1 MPLLVIFLGV
11 AAIGT
16 IVVLQQRAN
25 DGRVAELRLSGMKIE
40 LATLENVPFRATA
53 GTGGSPAI
61 ASRLL
66 KTGEGRITATLRD
79 LQRNDPPPALERLQ
93 APLSA
98 NFATLQRIYRV
109 GVSTGTYGP
118 EADRLS
124 GIAAVSQA
132 ASAAL
137 LDEAGRDYGT
147 RAVRSDDQATIG
159 AALAIVLLLCAFGFL
174 YRQNRRLLVSSQKEA
189 LSDALTGLRNR
200 RAFVSDLEHRLG
212 HASADQPLLL
222 GLFDLDGFK
231 QYNDTFGHPAGDAL
245 LARVGERLQAMLQG
259 TATAYRIGGD
269 EFCLL
274 AVGDRLTRDELVA
287 RAAAALSESGDTFR
301 ISCSHGTALVPDEA
315 SSPEE
320 ALHLADQRM
329 YARKAGIAS
338 AGRQSSDVLLK
349 VLSERSRSLDAHVSS
364 VGRLARLLARR
375 LELPRHE
382 LDRIQLAAELH
393 DIGKTAIPDSLL
405 NKPGELSSDEW
416 EYVRSHTLIGERI
429 LLAAP
434 SLAQTAELV
443 RSSHERID
451 GHGYPDGLGGDAIPI
466 GSRIIAVCDAF
477 DAMIS
482 DRSYRK
488 AIPVAAALAELRLNA
503 GTQFDS
509 SIVDVFTAAAGE
521 FGLAEYSRAA

>member
-1 MPLLVIFLGV
+1 MALLVVALGV

-25 DGRVAELRLSGMKIE
+25 DGRVAELKLAGVKLE
-40 LATLENVPFRATA
+40 LASLQTTPFRATA
-53 GTGGSPAI
+53 STGGSPAS
-61 ASRLL
+61 AAHLM
-66 KTGEGRITATLRD
+66 KTSEARITATLLD
-79 LQRNDPPPALERLQ
+79 LERNDPPPALRRLHR
-93 APLSA
+93 PLAA
-98 NFATLQRIYRV
+98 NFATLQRIYRI
-109 GVSTGTYGP
+109 GVSAGTYGP

-124 GIAAVSQA
+124 GKSAGSQA
-132 ASAAL
+132 AAEVL
-137 LDEAGRDYGT
+137 LDASGRDYGT
-147 RAVRSDDQATIG
+147 RAVRSDRQATAG
-159 AALAIVLLLCAFGFL
+159 AALAIALLLCAFGFL
-174 YRQNRRLLVSSQKEA
+174 YRQNRRLLASSQKDA
-189 LSDALTGLRNR
+189 LVDSLTGLRNR
-200 RAFVSDLEHRLG
+200 RAFVSDLEDRLA

-245 LARVGERLQAMLQG
+245 LARVGERLQKMVQG
-259 TATAYRIGGD
+259 SATVYRMGGD

-274 AVGDRLTRDELVA
+274 AAADRTSTDELVA
-287 RAAAALSESGDTFR
+287 RAVSALSESGDTFR
-301 ISCSHGTALVPDEA
+301 VTCSYGAVLVPDEA

-329 YARKAGIAS
+329 YARKADVAS

-349 VLSERSRSLDAHVSS
+349 VLRERSRSLDAHVSN
-364 VGRLARLLARR
+364 VGRLARLLAGR

-382 LDRIQLAAELH
+382 IDRIQLAAELH

-405 NKPGELSSDEW
+405 NKPGELTDEEW
-416 EYVRSHTLIGERI
+416 EYVRCHTLIGERI

-434 SLAQTAELV
+434 SLAQTAALV

-451 GHGYPDGLGGDAIPI
+451 GHGYPDGLSGDAIPV

-482 DRSYRK
+482 DRSYR
-488 AIPVAAALAELRLNA
+488 AAMPAAAALAELRLHA
-503 GTQFDS
+503 GTQFDAD
-509 SIVDVFTAAAGE
+509 IVDAFMVAAGE
-521 FGLAEYSRAA
+521 FAPAEQQRAA